1 MAEFKVY
8 SEFTP
13 QGDQPQAIASLVEGL
28 NRNDPYQTLLGVT
41 GSGKTFTMAKVIE
54 EVQKPTLIISHN
66 KTLAAQLYG
75 EFKQLFPENAVEY
88 FISYYDYYQPEAYM
102 PVTDTF
108 IEKDMSVNEEID
120 KLRLK
125 TTGALLERDDVIV
138 VSSVSCIYGLGS
150 PEDYKDKVVH
160 LKRGVQL
167 NRKAFLKNLVNIHYA
182 RNDTAFERSTFR
194 VHGDVIEVHFAY
206 EDVGIRIELFGTEV
220 EKITRFVPLTGEII
234 REMDSDF
241 IYPGKHFVTD
251 QQTINRIIGE
261 IRQELHN
268 RLEFLRAHDK
278 LLEAQ
283 RFEQR
288 TNFDLEM
295 MMEIG
300 YCSGIENYS
309 RYFAGRKEGER
320 PFTLIDFFQDNFLTI
335 LDESHVSLPQIKG
348 MYNGDRGRKTVL
360 VEHGFRLPS
369 ALDNRPLKINE
380 FMKLQNQI
388 IFASATPADRE
399 LELCNGV
406 VVEQVIRPT
415 GLLDPIVDVRGTV
428 GQIDDLIG
436 EIRYRAKLN
445 QRVLVT
451 TITKRMAEDLTE
463 YLRGLNLRVRY
474 LHSDIQTLER
484 VQILR
489 DLRLGEFDVLVGIN
503 LLREGL
509 DIPECALMVIL
520 DADKEGYLRSKTS
533 LIQTIGRASRNI
545 DSKVIMYAD
554 STTKSMKEAIKE
566 TTRRRDKQ
574 LKFNKMNNITPTS
587 IKKNIDEILGHT
599 AEQDHVTIELEETK
613 QLVGKDLDK
622 HIKILD
628 KKMLDYAVKLEFEDA
643 ARLRDEI
650 NRLKARQVGIP
661 KKLLRIKN

>member
-1 MAEFKVY
+1 MAEFKVH

-28 NRNDPYQTLLGVT
+28 NRNDSYQTLLGVT
-41 GSGKTFTMAKVIE
+41 GSGKTYTMAKVIE
-54 EVQKPTLIISHN
+54 EVQRPTLIISHN

-75 EFKQLFPENAVEY
+75 EFKSLFPDNAVEF

-125 TTGALLERDDVIV
+125 TTGALMERNDVIV

-150 PEDYKDKVVH
+150 PDDYKDQVVH
-160 LKRGVQL
+160 LKRGDQL

-182 RNDTAFERSTFR
+182 RNDTTFERSTFR
-194 VHGDVIEVHFAY
+194 VHGDVVEVHLAY
-206 EDVGIRIELFGTEV
+206 EDVGIRIEMFGTEV

-234 REMDSDF
+234 REMDADF

-251 QQTINRIIGE
+251 QKTINRIVVE
-261 IRQELHN
+261 IRKELHE
-268 RLEFLRAHDK
+268 RLEFLRYHDK

-283 RFEQR
+283 RLEQR

-295 MMEIG
+295 MVEIG

-309 RYFAGRKEGER
+309 RYFAGRKPGER
-320 PFTLIDFFQDNFLTI
+320 PFTLIDFFPDNFLTI

-369 ALDNRPLKINE
+369 ALDNRPLKIEE

-388 IFASATPADRE
+388 LFASATPADRE

-415 GLLDPIVDVRGTV
+415 GLLDPIVNVRGTG

-436 EIRYRAKLN
+436 EIHSRSKKN
-445 QRVLVT
+445 ERVLVT

-463 YLRGLNLRVRY
+463 YLRGLNMRVRY
-474 LHSDIQTLER
+474 LHSDVATLER

-509 DIPECALMVIL
+509 DLPEVSLVAVL
-520 DADKEGYLRSKTS
+520 DADKQGFLRSRSS
-533 LIQTIGRASRNI
+533 LMQVAGRAARHKGG
-545 DSKVIMYAD
+545 KVILYGDKVTDAMNYLI
-554 STTKSMKEAIKE
+554 TETK
-566 TTRRRDKQ
+566 RRRKVQETFNKKHGITPKTIYKSVDNIMQTTVVADNYSEQRYDTKFKRKGSDFDELDKQ
-574 LKFNKMNNITPTS
+574 MAV
-587 IKKNIDEILGHT
+587 EIMRQEMLEA
-599 AEQDHVTIELEETK
+599 AEN
-613 QLVGKDLDK
+613 
-622 HIKILD
+622 
-628 KKMLDYAVKLEFEDA
+628 LEFEKA
-643 ARLRDEI
+643 AYLRDEI
-650 NRLKARQVGIP
+650 DKMEKELEKSF
-661 KKLLRIKN
+661 

>member
-1 MAEFKVY
+1 MAEFKVN

-75 EFKQLFPENAVEY
+75 EFKSLFPKNAVEY

-125 TTGALLERDDVIV
+125 TTGALMERDDVIV

-160 LKRGVQL
+160 LKRGDQL

-194 VHGDVIEVHFAY
+194 VHGDVIEVHLAY

-234 REMDSDF
+234 KEMDSDF

-251 QQTINRIIGE
+251 QKTINRIIGE

-283 RFEQR
+283 RLEQR

-320 PFTLIDFFQDNFLTI
+320 PFTLIDFFPDNFLTI

-428 GQIDDLIG
+428 GQIDVLIG

-509 DIPECALMVIL
+509 DLPEVSLVVVL
-520 DADKEGYLRSKTS
+520 DADKQGFLRSKS
-533 LIQTIGRASRNI
+533 ALMQVAGRASRHEGG
-545 DSKVIMYAD
+545 KVILFGDKVTDAMDYL
-554 STTKSMKEAIKE
+554 IKE
-566 TTRRRDKQ
+566 TKRRRKIQETFNKKHGITPKTIYKSVDNIMQTTVVADNYSEQRYDTKFKRKGSDFDELDKQ
-574 LKFNKMNNITPTS
+574 MAV
-587 IKKNIDEILGHT
+587 EIMRQEMLEA
-599 AEQDHVTIELEETK
+599 AEN
-613 QLVGKDLDK
+613 
-622 HIKILD
+622 
-628 KKMLDYAVKLEFEDA
+628 LEFEKA
-643 ARLRDEI
+643 THLRDEI
-650 NRLKARQVGIP
+650 DKMEKDLEKSF
-661 KKLLRIKN
+661 

>member
-1 MAEFKVY
+1 MAEFKVN

-75 EFKQLFPENAVEY
+75 EFKSLFPKNAVEY

-125 TTGALLERDDVIV
+125 TTGALMERDDVIV
-138 VSSVSCIYGLGS
+138 VSSVSCIFGLGS

-160 LKRGVQL
+160 LKRGDQL

-194 VHGDVIEVHFAY
+194 VHGDVIEVHLAY
-206 EDVGIRIELFGTEV
+206 EDVGIRIELFGAEV

-234 REMDSDF
+234 KEMDSDF

-251 QQTINRIIGE
+251 QQTINRIIGK

-283 RFEQR
+283 RLEQR

-320 PFTLIDFFQDNFLTI
+320 PFTLIDFFPDNFLTI

-509 DIPECALMVIL
+509 DLPEVSLVVVL
-520 DADKEGYLRSKTS
+520 DADKQGFLRSKS
-533 LIQTIGRASRNI
+533 ALMQVAGRAARHEGG
-545 DSKVIMYAD
+545 KVILYGDKVTDAMDYL
-554 STTKSMKEAIKE
+554 IKE
-566 TTRRRDKQ
+566 TKRRRKIQETFNKKHGITPKTIYKSVDNIMQTTVVADNYSEQRYDTKFKRKGSDFDELDKQ
-574 LKFNKMNNITPTS
+574 MAV
-587 IKKNIDEILGHT
+587 EIMRQEMLEA
-599 AEQDHVTIELEETK
+599 AEN
-613 QLVGKDLDK
+613 
-622 HIKILD
+622 
-628 KKMLDYAVKLEFEDA
+628 LEFEKA
-643 ARLRDEI
+643 THLRDEI
-650 NRLKARQVGIP
+650 DKMEKELEKSF
-661 KKLLRIKN
+661 

>member
-1 MAEFKVY
+1 MAEFKVH

-13 QGDQPQAIASLVEGL
+13 QGDQPQAIAGLVEGL
-28 NRNDPYQTLLGVT
+28 KRDDAYQTLLGVT
-41 GSGKTFTMAKVIE
+41 GSGKTYTMAKVIE

-75 EFKQLFPENAVEY
+75 EFKSLFPENAVEY

-120 KLRLK
+120 KLRLR
-125 TTGALLERDDVIV
+125 TTGALMERKDVIV

-150 PEDYKDKVVH
+150 PEDYKDQVVH
-160 LKRGVQL
+160 LKRGDQL
-167 NRKAFLKNLVNIHYA
+167 HRKAFLKNLVNIHYA
-182 RNDTAFERSTFR
+182 RNDTTFERSTFR
-194 VHGDVIEVHFAY
+194 VHGDVVEVHLAY
-206 EDVGIRIELFGTEV
+206 EDVGIRIEMFGTEV

-234 REMDSDF
+234 REMDADF

-251 QQTINRIIGE
+251 QQTINRIVGE
-261 IRQELHN
+261 IRQELHE
-268 RLEFLRAHDK
+268 RLEFLRSHDK

-283 RFEQR
+283 RLEQR

-295 MMEIG
+295 MVEIG

-309 RYFAGRKEGER
+309 RYFAGRKPGER
-320 PFTLIDFFQDNFLTI
+320 PFTLIDFFPDNFLTI

-369 ALDNRPLKINE
+369 ALDNRPLKIEE
-380 FMKLQNQI
+380 FMELQNQI
-388 IFASATPADRE
+388 VFASATPADRE
-399 LELCNGV
+399 LELCKGV

-436 EIRYRAKLN
+436 EIRYRAKKN
-445 QRVLVT
+445 ERVLVT

-474 LHSDIQTLER
+474 LHSDVATLER

-509 DIPECALMVIL
+509 DLPEVSLVAVL
-520 DADKEGYLRSKTS
+520 DADKQGFLRSRSS
-533 LIQTIGRASRNI
+533 LMQVAGRAARH
-545 DSKVIMYAD
+545 KGGEVILYGDKMTDAMNYLI
-554 STTKSMKEAIKE
+554 TETK
-566 TTRRRDKQ
+566 RRRKVQETFNKKHGITPKTIYKSVDNIMQTTAVADNYSEQRYDTKFKRKGSDFDELDKQ
-574 LKFNKMNNITPTS
+574 MAV
-587 IKKNIDEILGHT
+587 EIMRQEMLEA
-599 AEQDHVTIELEETK
+599 AEN
-613 QLVGKDLDK
+613 
-622 HIKILD
+622 
-628 KKMLDYAVKLEFEDA
+628 LEFEKA
-643 ARLRDEI
+643 AHLRDEI
-650 NRLKARQVGIP
+650 DKMEKELEKSF
-661 KKLLRIKN
+661 

>member
-1 MAEFKVY
+1 MAEFKVN

-75 EFKQLFPENAVEY
+75 EFKSLFPKNAVEY

-125 TTGALLERDDVIV
+125 TTGALMERDDVIV

-160 LKRGVQL
+160 LKRGDQL
-167 NRKAFLKNLVNIHYA
+167 NRKVFLKNLVNIHYA

-194 VHGDVIEVHFAY
+194 VHGDVIEVHLAY

-234 REMDSDF
+234 KEMDSDF

-283 RFEQR
+283 RLEQR

-320 PFTLIDFFQDNFLTI
+320 PFTLIDFFPDNFLTI

-428 GQIDDLIG
+428 GQIDVLIG

-509 DIPECALMVIL
+509 DLPEVSLVVVL
-520 DADKEGYLRSKTS
+520 DADKQGFLRSKS
-533 LIQTIGRASRNI
+533 ALMQVAGRAARHEGGEVI
-545 DSKVIMYAD
+545 LFGDKVTDAMDYL
-554 STTKSMKEAIKE
+554 IKE
-566 TTRRRDKQ
+566 TKRRRKIQETFNKKHGITPKTIYKSVDNIMQTTVVADNYSEQRYDTKFKRKGSDFDELDKQ
-574 LKFNKMNNITPTS
+574 MAVAIMRQEML
-587 IKKNIDEILGHT
+587 EA
-599 AEQDHVTIELEETK
+599 AEN
-613 QLVGKDLDK
+613 
-622 HIKILD
+622 
-628 KKMLDYAVKLEFEDA
+628 LEFEKA
-643 ARLRDEI
+643 AHLRDEI
-650 NRLKARQVGIP
+650 DKMEKELEKSF
-661 KKLLRIKN
+661 

>member
-1 MAEFKVY
+1 MAEFKVN

-75 EFKQLFPENAVEY
+75 EFKSLFPKNAVEY

-125 TTGALLERDDVIV
+125 TTGALMERDDVIV
-138 VSSVSCIYGLGS
+138 VSSVSCIFGLGS

-160 LKRGVQL
+160 LKRGDQL

-194 VHGDVIEVHFAY
+194 VHGDVIEVHLAY

-234 REMDSDF
+234 KEMDSDF

-251 QQTINRIIGE
+251 QKTINRIIGE

-283 RFEQR
+283 RLEQR

-320 PFTLIDFFQDNFLTI
+320 PFTLIDFFPDNFLTI

-509 DIPECALMVIL
+509 DLPEVSLVVVL
-520 DADKEGYLRSKTS
+520 DADKQGFLRSKS
-533 LIQTIGRASRNI
+533 ALMQVAGRAARHEGGEVI
-545 DSKVIMYAD
+545 LFGDKVTDAMDYL
-554 STTKSMKEAIKE
+554 IKE
-566 TTRRRDKQ
+566 TKRRRKIQETFNKKHGITPKTIYKSVDNIMQTTVVADNYSEQRYDTKFKRKGSDFDELDKQ
-574 LKFNKMNNITPTS
+574 MAV
-587 IKKNIDEILGHT
+587 EIMRQEMLEA
-599 AEQDHVTIELEETK
+599 AEN
-613 QLVGKDLDK
+613 
-622 HIKILD
+622 
-628 KKMLDYAVKLEFEDA
+628 LEFEKA
-643 ARLRDEI
+643 THLRDEI
-650 NRLKARQVGIP
+650 DKMEKELEKSF
-661 KKLLRIKN
+661 

>member
-1 MAEFKVY
+1 MAEYKVY
-8 SEFTP
+8 SEYSP
-13 QGDQPQAIASLVEGL
+13 QGDQPQAIAGLVDGL
-28 NRNDPYQTLLGVT
+28 NRGDPHQTLLGVT

-54 EVQKPTLIISHN
+54 EVQRPTLIISHN

-88 FISYYDYYQPEAYM
+88 FISYYDYYQPEAYL

-108 IEKDMSVNEEID
+108 IEKDMSMNEEID

-125 TTGALLERDDVIV
+125 TTSALMERDDVIV

-150 PEDYKDKVVH
+150 PDDYRDKVIH
-160 LKRGVQL
+160 IKRGDVL
-167 NRKAFLKNLVNIHYA
+167 NRKKLLKQLVNIHYA

-194 VHGDVIEVHFAY
+194 VHGDVIEIHLAY
-206 EDVGIRIELFGTEV
+206 EDVGIRIELFGSQV
-220 EKITRFVPLTGEII
+220 EKISRFVPLTGEIT

-251 QQTINRIIGE
+251 RDTINRIIGE
-261 IRQELHN
+261 IRNELHG
-268 RLEFLRAHDK
+268 RLEWLRTNDR

-283 RFEQR
+283 RLEQR

-309 RYFAGRKEGER
+309 RYFSGRQEGER
-320 PFTLIDFFQDNFLTI
+320 PFTLIDFFPENFMTI
-335 LDESHVSLPQIKG
+335 IDESHVTLPQIQG
-348 MYNGDRGRKTVL
+348 MYNGDRGRKEVL

-369 ALDNRPLKINE
+369 ALDNRPLKIEE
-380 FMKLQNQI
+380 FLDLQKQML
-388 IFASATPADRE
+388 FVSATPADRE
-399 LELCNGV
+399 LEMCNGI

-415 GLLDPIVDVRGTV
+415 GLLDPIVDVRETL

-436 EIRYRAKLN
+436 EIRYRSKKN
-445 QRVLVT
+445 ERVLIT
-451 TITKRMAEDLTE
+451 TITKRMSEDLTE

-474 LHSDIQTLER
+474 LHSDIETLER

-509 DIPECALMVIL
+509 DLPEVSLVAVL
-520 DADKEGYLRSKTS
+520 DADKQGFLRSRSS
-533 LIQTIGRASRNI
+533 LMQVAGRAARHEEGEVILYGDKITDAMDYLITETKRRRKVQETFNKNHGITPKSI
-545 DSKVIMYAD
+545 YKSVDSIMQTTAVAD
-554 STTKSMKEAIKE
+554 SMSEEANDVKFPRKSMDFDAL
-566 TTRRRDKQ
+566 DKQ
-574 LKFNKMNNITPTS
+574 MAV
-587 IKKNIDEILGHT
+587 EIMRKEMLIA
-599 AEQDHVTIELEETK
+599 AE
-613 QLVGKDLDK
+613 
-622 HIKILD
+622 
-628 KKMLDYAVKLEFEDA
+628 KLEFEKA
-643 ARLRDEI
+643 A
-650 NRLKARQVGIP
+650 
-661 KKLLRIKN
+661 LLRNEIEKMEKELEKSF

>member
-102 PVTDTF
+102 PATDTF
-108 IEKDMSVNEEID
+108 IEKDMSINEEID

-194 VHGDVIEVHFAY
+194 VHGDVIEVHLAY

-283 RFEQR
+283 RLEQR

-309 RYFAGRKEGER
+309 RYFGGRKEGER

-399 LELCNGV
+399 LELCNGA

-489 DLRLGEFDVLVGIN
+489 DLRLGEFDALVGIN

-509 DIPECALMVIL
+509 DLPEVSLVAVL
-520 DADKEGYLRSKTS
+520 DADKQGFLRSKSS
-533 LIQTIGRASRNI
+533 LMQVSGRAARHEGGEVI
-545 DSKVIMYAD
+545 LYGDKVTDAMDYL
-554 STTKSMKEAIKE
+554 IKE
-566 TTRRRDKQ
+566 TKRRRKVQETFNKKHGITPKTIYKSVDNIMQTTMVADNYSEQRYDTKFKRKGSDFDELDKQ
-574 LKFNKMNNITPTS
+574 MAV
-587 IKKNIDEILGHT
+587 EIMRQEMLEA
-599 AEQDHVTIELEETK
+599 AEN
-613 QLVGKDLDK
+613 
-622 HIKILD
+622 
-628 KKMLDYAVKLEFEDA
+628 LEFEKA
-643 ARLRDEI
+643 AHLRDEI
-650 NRLKARQVGIP
+650 DKMEKELEKSF
-661 KKLLRIKN
+661 

>member
-1 MAEFKVY
+1 MAEFKFN

-102 PVTDTF
+102 PATDTF

-194 VHGDVIEVHFAY
+194 VHGDVIEVHLAY

-283 RFEQR
+283 RLEQR

-309 RYFAGRKEGER
+309 RYFGGRKEGER

-489 DLRLGEFDVLVGIN
+489 DLRLGEFDALVGIN

-509 DIPECALMVIL
+509 DLPEVSLVAVL
-520 DADKEGYLRSKTS
+520 DADKQGFLRSKSS
-533 LIQTIGRASRNI
+533 LMQVSGRAARHEGGEVI
-545 DSKVIMYAD
+545 LYGDKVTDAMDYL
-554 STTKSMKEAIKE
+554 IKE
-566 TTRRRDKQ
+566 TKRRRKVQETFNKKHGITPKTIYKSVDNIMQTTMVADNYSEQRYDTKFKRKGSDFDELDKQ
-574 LKFNKMNNITPTS
+574 MAV
-587 IKKNIDEILGHT
+587 EIMRQEMLEA
-599 AEQDHVTIELEETK
+599 AEN
-613 QLVGKDLDK
+613 
-622 HIKILD
+622 
-628 KKMLDYAVKLEFEDA
+628 LEFEKA
-643 ARLRDEI
+643 AHLRDEI
-650 NRLKARQVGIP
+650 DKMEKELEKSF
-661 KKLLRIKN
+661 

>member
-1 MAEFKVY
+1 MAEFKVH

-13 QGDQPQAIASLVEGL
+13 QGDQPQAIAGLVEGL
-28 NRNDPYQTLLGVT
+28 KRDDAYQTLLGVT
-41 GSGKTFTMAKVIE
+41 GSGKTYTMAKVIE

-75 EFKQLFPENAVEY
+75 EFKSLFPENAVEY

-120 KLRLK
+120 KLRLR
-125 TTGALLERDDVIV
+125 TTGALMERKDVIV

-150 PEDYKDKVVH
+150 PEDYKDQVVH
-160 LKRGVQL
+160 LKRGDQL
-167 NRKAFLKNLVNIHYA
+167 HRKSFLKNLVNIHYA
-182 RNDTAFERSTFR
+182 RNDTTFERSTFR
-194 VHGDVIEVHFAY
+194 VHGDVIEVHLAY
-206 EDVGIRIELFGTEV
+206 EDVGIRIEMFGTEV

-234 REMDSDF
+234 REMDADF

-251 QQTINRIIGE
+251 QQTINRIVGE
-261 IRQELHN
+261 IRQELHE
-268 RLEFLRAHDK
+268 RLEFLRSHDK

-283 RFEQR
+283 RLEQR

-295 MMEIG
+295 MVEIG

-309 RYFAGRKEGER
+309 RYFAGRKPGER
-320 PFTLIDFFQDNFLTI
+320 PFTLIDFFPDNFLTI

-369 ALDNRPLKINE
+369 ALDNRPLKIEE
-380 FMKLQNQI
+380 FMELQNQI
-388 IFASATPADRE
+388 VFASATPADRE
-399 LELCNGV
+399 LELCKGV

-436 EIRYRAKLN
+436 EIRYRAKKN
-445 QRVLVT
+445 ERVLVT

-474 LHSDIQTLER
+474 LHSDVATLER

-509 DIPECALMVIL
+509 DLPEVSLVAVL
-520 DADKEGYLRSKTS
+520 DADKQGFLRSRSS
-533 LIQTIGRASRNI
+533 LMQVAGRAARH
-545 DSKVIMYAD
+545 KGGEVILYGDKMTDAMNYLI
-554 STTKSMKEAIKE
+554 TETK
-566 TTRRRDKQ
+566 RRRKVQETFNKKHGITPKTIYKSVDNIMQTTAVADNYSEQRYDTKFKRKGSDFDELDKQ
-574 LKFNKMNNITPTS
+574 MAV
-587 IKKNIDEILGHT
+587 EIMRQEMLEA
-599 AEQDHVTIELEETK
+599 AEN
-613 QLVGKDLDK
+613 
-622 HIKILD
+622 
-628 KKMLDYAVKLEFEDA
+628 LEFEKA
-643 ARLRDEI
+643 AHLRDEI
-650 NRLKARQVGIP
+650 DKMEKELEKSF
-661 KKLLRIKN
+661 

>member
-13 QGDQPQAIASLVEGL
+13 QGDQPQAIAGLVEGL
-28 NRNDPYQTLLGVT
+28 NRNDSYQTLLGVT
-41 GSGKTFTMAKVIE
+41 GSGKTYTMAKVIE
-54 EVQKPTLIISHN
+54 EVQRPTLIISHN

-75 EFKQLFPENAVEY
+75 EFKSLFPDNAVEF

-125 TTGALLERDDVIV
+125 TTGALMERNDVIV

-150 PEDYKDKVVH
+150 PDDYKDQVVH
-160 LKRGVQL
+160 LKRGDQL

-182 RNDTAFERSTFR
+182 RNDTTFERSTFR
-194 VHGDVIEVHFAY
+194 VHGDVVEVHLAY
-206 EDVGIRIELFGTEV
+206 EDVGIRIEMFGTEV
-220 EKITRFVPLTGEII
+220 EKITRFVPMTGEII
-234 REMDSDF
+234 REMDADF

-251 QQTINRIIGE
+251 QQTINRIVVE
-261 IRQELHN
+261 IRKELHE
-268 RLEFLRAHDK
+268 RLEFLRYHDK

-283 RFEQR
+283 RLEQR

-295 MMEIG
+295 MVEIG

-309 RYFAGRKEGER
+309 RYFAGRKPGER
-320 PFTLIDFFQDNFLTI
+320 PFTLIDFFPDNFLTI

-369 ALDNRPLKINE
+369 ALDNRPLKIEE

-388 IFASATPADRE
+388 LFASATPADRE

-415 GLLDPIVDVRGTV
+415 GLLDPIVNVRGTG

-436 EIRYRAKLN
+436 EIRSRSKKN
-445 QRVLVT
+445 ERVLVT

-463 YLRGLNLRVRY
+463 YLRGLNMRVRY
-474 LHSDIQTLER
+474 LHSDVATLER

-509 DIPECALMVIL
+509 DLPEVSLVAVL
-520 DADKEGYLRSKTS
+520 DADKQGFLRSRSS
-533 LIQTIGRASRNI
+533 LMQVAGRAARHKGG
-545 DSKVIMYAD
+545 KVILYGDKVTDAMNYLI
-554 STTKSMKEAIKE
+554 TETK
-566 TTRRRDKQ
+566 RRRKVQETFNKKHGITPKTIYKSVDNIMQTTVVADNYSEQRYDTKFKRKGSDFDELDKQ
-574 LKFNKMNNITPTS
+574 MAV
-587 IKKNIDEILGHT
+587 EIMRQEMLEA
-599 AEQDHVTIELEETK
+599 AEN
-613 QLVGKDLDK
+613 
-622 HIKILD
+622 
-628 KKMLDYAVKLEFEDA
+628 LEFEKA
-643 ARLRDEI
+643 AYLRDEI
-650 NRLKARQVGIP
+650 DKMEKELEKSF
-661 KKLLRIKN
+661 

>member
-1 MAEFKVY
+1 MAEFKVN

-75 EFKQLFPENAVEY
+75 EFKSLFPKNAVEY

-125 TTGALLERDDVIV
+125 TTGALMERDDVIV

-160 LKRGVQL
+160 LKRGDQL

-194 VHGDVIEVHFAY
+194 VHGDVIEVHLAY

-234 REMDSDF
+234 KEMDSDF

-283 RFEQR
+283 RLEQR

-320 PFTLIDFFQDNFLTI
+320 PFTLIDFFPDNFLTI

-509 DIPECALMVIL
+509 DLPEVSLVVVL
-520 DADKEGYLRSKTS
+520 DADKQGFLRSKS
-533 LIQTIGRASRNI
+533 ALMQVAGRAARHEGG
-545 DSKVIMYAD
+545 KVILFGDKVTDAMDYL
-554 STTKSMKEAIKE
+554 IKE
-566 TTRRRDKQ
+566 TKRRRKIQETFNKKHGITPKTIYKSVDNIMQTTVVADNYSEQRYDTKFKRKGSDFDELDKQ
-574 LKFNKMNNITPTS
+574 MAV
-587 IKKNIDEILGHT
+587 EIMRQEMLEA
-599 AEQDHVTIELEETK
+599 AEN
-613 QLVGKDLDK
+613 
-622 HIKILD
+622 
-628 KKMLDYAVKLEFEDA
+628 LEFEKA
-643 ARLRDEI
+643 THLRDEI
-650 NRLKARQVGIP
+650 DKMEKELEKSF
-661 KKLLRIKN
+661 

>member
-1 MAEFKVY
+1 MAEFKVN

-75 EFKQLFPENAVEY
+75 EFKSLFPKNAVEY

-125 TTGALLERDDVIV
+125 TTGALMERDDVIV

-150 PEDYKDKVVH
+150 PEDYKDKVVY
-160 LKRGVQL
+160 LKRGDQL

-194 VHGDVIEVHFAY
+194 VHGDVIEVHLAY
-206 EDVGIRIELFGTEV
+206 EDVGIRIELFGAEV

-234 REMDSDF
+234 KEMDSDF

-251 QQTINRIIGE
+251 QQTINRIIGK

-283 RFEQR
+283 RLEQR

-309 RYFAGRKEGER
+309 RYFSGRKEGER
-320 PFTLIDFFQDNFLTI
+320 PFTLIDFFPDNFLTI

-451 TITKRMAEDLTE
+451 TITKRLAEDLTE

-509 DIPECALMVIL
+509 DLPEVSLVVVL
-520 DADKEGYLRSKTS
+520 DADKQGFLRSKS
-533 LIQTIGRASRNI
+533 ALMQVAGRAARHEGG
-545 DSKVIMYAD
+545 KVILYGDKVTDAMDYL
-554 STTKSMKEAIKE
+554 IKE
-566 TTRRRDKQ
+566 TKRRRKIQETFNKKHGITPKTIYKSVDNIMQTTVVADNYSEQRYDTKFKRKGSDFDELDKQ
-574 LKFNKMNNITPTS
+574 MAV
-587 IKKNIDEILGHT
+587 EIMRQEMLEA
-599 AEQDHVTIELEETK
+599 AEN
-613 QLVGKDLDK
+613 
-622 HIKILD
+622 
-628 KKMLDYAVKLEFEDA
+628 LEFEKA
-643 ARLRDEI
+643 AHLRDEI
-650 NRLKARQVGIP
+650 DKMEKELEKSF
-661 KKLLRIKN
+661 